1 MPLIIPQRS
10 DVVSATQGY
19 VRESLPE
26 LDPSTQRRSFI
37 GGLVK
42 SLASALHDWYVALK
56 RYADNEPFPQRAS
69 EGFLKGGWWVDI
81 TKLQPNE
88 AAPASGQVVL
98 TGTNG
103 TIIPA
108 GTEMVGNSN
117 LVYRVEEST
126 AIVAQSLACAALT
139 RSGTTAIFETVG
151 EHLLASGMSVTISGA
166 VQTAYNGTFEITVT
180 DDDEFTYTVA
190 GSPTTPATG
199 TPLAAATYAVARVVC
214 DESGQNTNLDAGATL
229 SVQSPPS
236 GCDATAIVTFGEIGN
251 GADAEDIED
260 YRTRILKALGTDFGM
275 FTADEIEIVAKTVPG
290 VTRVWVI
297 KATLGG
303 TNGVNEG
310 QVKIAFMRDNDA
322 NPFPSS
328 SEVALVKSTIVD
340 LILPAHTAAEDVI
353 VQAPTRLAVDI
364 EIDALVPDT
373 PSMRRAV
380 IARLEQFFDEG
391 VDYATNVS
399 VDAIK
404 CAIYETYD
412 RERRQKITSF
422 TLTDPAANV
431 TVTSDELPALGEVT
445 FT

>member
-1 MPLIIPQRS
+1 MPLVIPSRS

-19 VRESLPE
+19 VRESLPD
-26 LDPSTQRRSFI
+26 LDPSTSRRSFI

-42 SLASALHDWYVALK
+42 SLSSALHDWYVALK

-69 EGFLKGGWWVDI
+69 ADFLKGGWWVDV
-81 TKLQPNE
+81 TKLEPNE
-88 AAPASGQVVL
+88 ASPASGQVVL

-108 GTEMVGNSN
+108 GTEMVGNN
-117 LVYRVEEST
+117 FVFRVEETT
-126 AIVAQSLACAALT
+126 AIVAQSLACASLT

-151 EHLLASGMSVTISGA
+151 EHLMASGMSVTVSGA
-166 VQTAYNGTFEITVT
+166 TQTDYNGTFAITVT
-180 DDDEFTYTVA
+180 AANEFTYTVSN
-190 GSPTTPATG
+190 SPAAPATG
-199 TPLAAATYAVARVVC
+199 TPVAAATYAVARVVC
-214 DESGQNTNLDAGATL
+214 DDTGQTTNIDAGSTL

-236 GCDATAIVTFGEIGN
+236 GCDSTAIVTFGALGN
-251 GADAEDIED
+251 GADVEDIED
-260 YRTRILKALGTDFGM
+260 YRLRVLKALGTDFGM

-290 VTRVWVI
+290 VTRVWVL

-310 QVKIAFMRDNDA
+310 QVKIAFMRDDDA
-322 NPFPSS
+322 NPFPSA

-364 EIDALVPDT
+364 EIDALAPDT

-380 IARLEQFFDEG
+380 IARLEQFFGEG

-404 CAIYETYD
+404 CAIFETYD

-422 TLTDPAANV
+422 TLADPSATV
-431 TVTSDELPALGEVT
+431 TVSSDELPALGEVT